1 MSDPT
6 PPGPSAPAG
15 VDTTVPSAAR
25 LYDYY
30 LDGKNNYAVDRE
42 MGGRLL
48 KAMPELKMAAHA
60 NRLFLGRAV
69 EFMAAQGVDQFVDIG
84 SGLPTQEPVH
94 EVARRHIPDARVVY
108 VDHDPVVRVH
118 AEALLADRP
127 EITGVVLGD
136 MREPEKVFRADD
148 LLSRIDLN
156 RPVGLL
162 LIAVLHFLKDEQGP
176 YELVR
181 RYLDRLAPGS
191 YIAITHLERDTH
203 PERADYLQQMYESTS
218 SPGQIR
224 GRDEIARFF
233 TDVTLVEPG
242 LVHLADWRPRDT
254 QPYYSPEQV
263 WGLAGVGRWDGPAG
277 S

>member
-1 MSDPT
+1 MSAPT
-6 PPGPSAPAG
+6 PPGPPAPAG

-42 MGGRLL
+42 MGGKLL
-48 KAMPELKMAAHA
+48 KAVPELKMAAHA

-69 EFMAAQGVDQFVDIG
+69 EFMAEQGVDQFVDVG
-84 SGLPTQEPVH
+84 SGLPTQDPVH

-148 LLSRIDLN
+148 LVSRIDLN

-162 LIAVLHFLKDEQGP
+162 LIAVLHFLKDEQAP

-203 PERADYLQQMYESTS
+203 PERADFLQQMYESTS

-224 GRDEIARFF
+224 SGDEIARFF
-233 TDVTLVEPG
+233 ADVTLVEPG
-242 LVHLADWRPRDT
+242 LVHIADWRPRDT

-263 WGLAGVGRWDGPAG
+263 WGLGGVARWDGPAR